1 MESFRCELNLFGGLI
16 SMYGVLYCRFSKK
29 KLVCPYSEEERTL
42 ELCTV
47 CKVARVTSQQD
58 LIIRQNKV
66 IIALLQEIRDTLQPR
81 T

>member
-1 MESFRCELNLFGGLI
+1 
-16 SMYGVLYCRFSKK
+16 
-29 KLVCPYSEEERTL
+29 
-42 ELCTV
+42 V

>member
-1 MESFRCELNLFGGLI
+1 
-16 SMYGVLYCRFSKK
+16 MYGVLYCRFSRK

-66 IIALLQEIRDTLQPR
+66 IIALLQEIRDTLQAR

>member
-1 MESFRCELNLFGGLI
+1 
-16 SMYGVLYCRFSKK
+16 MYGVLHCRFSRK
-29 KLVCPYSEEERTL
+29 KLVCPYSEEERRL

-58 LIIRQNKV
+58 LIIKQNRV
-66 IIALLQEIRDTLQPR
+66 IIALLQEIRDTLQQR